1 MSDTN
6 FWGEPMSP
14 CGDRDCRGGLVLIV
28 HFDGYAYDTCN
39 ACEAYRRAQSTNYVH
54 PDYPF

>member
-14 CGDRDCRGGLVLIV
+14 CGDRDCRGGMVLIT
-28 HFDGYAYDTCN
+28 HNGGYAYDTCN
-39 ACEAYRRAQSTNYVH
+39 ACEAHKRTEYVH